1 MRPFYFAQRRRKGA
15 FPNGLA
21 VSVRRRS
28 LLRVLAGSC
37 LAVIMLSWLVLL
49 ADGSAA
55 AQATGETGVP
65 AGASVNLASSQA
77 RNGIQGQT
85 GNPTSSASPTA
96 PGPPVILAASPGY
109 SQVAVSWSP
118 PTSDG
123 GAVIEGYR
131 LYAGTSSG
139 GESTIPVNGSLISGT
154 SFTVGNLTGCA
165 TYYFKVAA
173 VNSLGEGPASG
184 EMSAVAL
191 PSTHYI
197 FPEPPTGV
205 SATPSHA
212 QVVVSWSAAVSRSC
226 LVITGYN
233 LYQGTSSGQEL
244 KTPVN
249 GSLIKGT
256 SYTVTGLSDGTT
268 YYFLV
273 IAVNDAGISSRGP
286 SDEVSA
292 TPAAT
297 GPGPPKRLTAA
308 PGNSHVTLS
317 WAAPASDGGS
327 PVTSYNVY
335 EGTTPG
341 FEDGAAVTSATGT
354 TATVSGL
361 TNGTTY
367 YFRVAAVN
375 AVAEGHVSDEASA
388 IPVHRGSS
396 SISAPSAPAGL
407 TAKAGDSQ
415 VSLKWDAPASDG
427 GSPVTSYEV
436 YDGITSDFP
445 SKGAVIKTSRTS
457 VTVSGLTNGT
467 TYYFRVAALNA
478 AGKMSGSSSEASA
491 RPIRTPPPQP
501 PTPGPKPLIIALTAI
516 AVVATAGLF
525 TVAARRWLP
534 RHRPPPSHPL
544 PMSVQA
550 VPNGGQPK
558 MVSVRNT
565 GPDVTHAIRLE
576 PNPGATTTTIK
587 EAGS

>member
-1 MRPFYFAQRRRKGA
+1 MRPFNFAQRRRMGA
-15 FPNGLA
+15 FPDGLA
-21 VSVRRRS
+21 TSARRRS
-28 LLRVLAGSC
+28 RLRVLAGSC
-37 LAVIMLSWLVLL
+37 LAAIMLSWLAML
-49 ADGSAA
+49 ADGTTATQAA
-55 AQATGETGVP
+55 GESGVP
-65 AGASVNLASSQA
+65 AGAAVILASWQA
-77 RNGIQGQT
+77 RQGMHGQAS
-85 GNPTSSASPTA
+85 NPTSSASPTA

-123 GAVIEGYR
+123 GAVIQGYR

-139 GESTIPVNGSLISGT
+139 GESNTPVNGSLISGT

-184 EMSAVAL
+184 EMPAVAL

-205 SATPSHA
+205 SATPGHT

-226 LVITGYN
+226 LGITGYN

-256 SYTVTGLSDGTT
+256 SYTVTGLADGTT

-273 IAVNDAGISSRGP
+273 IAVNDAGLSSRRP

-297 GPGPPKRLTAA
+297 GPGPPTRLTAA

-327 PVTSYNVY
+327 LVTSYNVY
-335 EGTTPG
+335 EGTTSG
-341 FEDGAAVTSATGT
+341 FKGSAAVTRATGT

-361 TNGTTY
+361 TNGITY

-375 AVAEGHVSDEASA
+375 AVGEGLVFDEASA
-388 IPVHRGSS
+388 IPVSRGSTI
-396 SISAPSAPAGL
+396 ISAPAAPTGL

-415 VSLKWDAPASDG
+415 VSLKWAAPASDG
-427 GSPVTSYEV
+427 GSPVTSYDV
-436 YDGITSDFP
+436 YDGITSGFP
-445 SKGAVIKTSRTS
+445 SKGAVINTTGTS

-467 TYYFRVAALNA
+467 TYYFRVVALNA
-478 AGKMSGSSSEASA
+478 AGKMSRSSSEAYA
-491 RPIRTPPPQP
+491 RPTGTPPPSP
-501 PTPGPKPLIIALTAI
+501 PPPKPLIISLTAI
-516 AVVATAGLF
+516 AVVATAGVF

-534 RHRPPPSHPL
+534 RHPPHPPHPPP
-544 PMSVQA
+544 M
-550 VPNGGQPK
+550 
-558 MVSVRNT
+558 MSVRNT

>member
-1 MRPFYFAQRRRKGA
+1 M
-15 FPNGLA
+15 
-21 VSVRRRS
+21 
-28 LLRVLAGSC
+28 
-37 LAVIMLSWLVLL
+37 
-49 ADGSAA
+49 
-55 AQATGETGVP
+55 
-65 AGASVNLASSQA
+65 
-77 RNGIQGQT
+77 QGQAS
-85 GNPTSSASPTA
+85 NPTSSASPTA
-96 PGPPVILAASPGY
+96 PGPPVILATSPGY

-139 GESTIPVNGSLISGT
+139 GESNTPVNGSLISGT

-173 VNSLGEGPASG
+173 VNSLGEGRASA

-191 PSTHYI
+191 PPTHYI

-205 SATPSHA
+205 SATPGHT

-226 LVITGYN
+226 LGITGYN
-233 LYQGTSSGQEL
+233 LYQGTNSGQEL

-273 IAVNDAGISSRGP
+273 IAVNDAGLSSRSP
-286 SDEVSA
+286 SNEVSA

-297 GPGPPKRLTAA
+297 GPGPPTRLTAA
-308 PGNSHVTLS
+308 PGNSHATLS
-317 WAAPASDGGS
+317 WAAPPSDGGSPITSYNVYEGTTPGFKDSAAVTSATSTTATVSDLTNGITYYFRVAAVNAVGEGLASDEASAIPVSGGSTIISAPSAPTGLTAKAGDSQVSLKWAAPASDGGS
-327 PVTSYNVY
+327 PVTSY
-335 EGTTPG
+335 
-341 FEDGAAVTSATGT
+341 D
-354 TATVSGL
+354 
-361 TNGTTY
+361 
-367 YFRVAAVN
+367 
-375 AVAEGHVSDEASA
+375 
-388 IPVHRGSS
+388 
-396 SISAPSAPAGL
+396 
-407 TAKAGDSQ
+407 
-415 VSLKWDAPASDG
+415 
-427 GSPVTSYEV
+427 V

-445 SKGAVIKTSRTS
+445 SKGAIINTTGTS
-457 VTVSGLTNGT
+457 VTVRGLTNGT

-478 AGKMSGSSSEASA
+478 AGKMSRSSSEASA
-491 RPIRTPPPQP
+491 RPTATPPPPP
-501 PTPGPKPLIIALTAI
+501 PTPGPKPLIISLTAI
-516 AVVATAGLF
+516 AVVATVGV

-534 RHRPPPSHPL
+534 RHPPSPPHPP

-565 GPDVTHAIRLE
+565 GPDVTHTIRLE
-576 PNPGATTTTIK
+576 PNPGAATTTIK